1 MQPAV
6 KPKTEIS
13 LRIRAM
19 RYLARRE
26 YSRHELRH
34 KLLPCLQEGD
44 DLEAV
49 LDDLERRNWLS
60 DTRATAQLINQR
72 QQRFGAQ
79 RIAYEL
85 RQKGIAENLID
96 AAMPELKEHELA
108 AAREVWQKK
117 FGHLPQEAKEK
128 ARQVRF
134 LQSRGFPMAVVFKLL
149 RMDDGSAD

>member
-1 MQPAV
+1 
-6 KPKTEIS
+6 
-13 LRIRAM
+13 M

-26 YSRHELRH
+26 YSRHELRS
-34 KLLPCLQEGD
+34 KLLAFAQDGD
-44 DLEAV
+44 DLEAL

-60 DTRATAQLINQR
+60 DTRAAAQMINQR

-79 RIAYEL
+79 RIVHEL
-85 RQKGIAENLID
+85 RQKGISQALID
-96 AAMPELKEHELA
+96 AAMPELKDNELA

-117 FGHLPQEAKEK
+117 FGHPPQDAKEK

-149 RMDDGSAD
+149 RMDNEGAD